1 MKISSLQEARYE
13 YKPKRPAVLN
23 QTPSKIGIQF
33 GKETQSV
40 ANQEELRE
48 VFKNTY
54 GKPTVQFVKGKNPK
68 AGEKLR
74 VGVILSG
81 GQAPGGHNVIA
92 GLYDGIK
99 AGNPESKLFGFL
111 GGPSGLIDGKYVEIK
126 DKFMDE
132 YRNTGGFDM
141 IGSGRTKIETSEQYA
156 ASINTAKKMKLDA
169 VVIIGGDDSNT
180 NAALL
185 AERFIV
191 AGMDTKVIGV
201 PKTIDGDLK
210 NEMIET
216 SFGFDTATKTYSEL
230 IGNIERDA
238 NSAKKYW
245 HFIKLMGRSAS
256 HIALEC
262 ALQTQPNYTLIS
274 EEVEARKLTL
284 KEIAKDIA
292 EVVAKRS
299 ENGEDFTTVYQ
310 ETGWVSNGD
319 DAGVKTIKFDAVN
332 AKYVRL
338 GNLFNSLTSWNMT
351 LYEFEIYNMP
361 PAENLAEKK
370 PADADCEANPD
381 SKFHITDGKLA
392 NMWQTAND
400 HDSHWATVDLGDAV
414 DLDNIII
421 SWDGGAYP
429 KNLKISLSE
438 DGAEYAEV
446 YSVSDWNPEPEP
458 REPGETVWTKVVTNA
473 EFKEQKARYIRV
485 DFDTPS
491 SVWGITIYELEAYNQ
506 W

>member
-1 MKISSLQEARYE
+1 MKNLWIILSLAGVSLFIASCDEDTFGANPYDPDTPVTVSE
-13 YKPKRPAVLN
+13 WPKVL
-23 QTPSKIGIQF
+23 S
-33 GKETQSV
+33 
-40 ANQEELRE
+40 
-48 VFKNTY
+48 
-54 GKPTVQFVKGKNPK
+54 FVPERGK
-68 AGEKLR
+68 AGD
-74 VGVILSG
+74 I
-81 GQAPGGHNVIA
+81 IT
-92 GLYDGIK
+92 I
-99 AGNPESKLFGFL
+99 
-111 GGPSGLIDGKYVEIK
+111 
-126 DKFMDE
+126 
-132 YRNTGGFDM
+132 TGENF
-141 IGSGRTKIETSEQYA
+141 A
-156 ASINTAKKMKLDA
+156 
-169 VVIIGGDDSNT
+169 
-180 NAALL
+180 
-185 AERFIV
+185 
-191 AGMDTKVIGV
+191 
-201 PKTIDGDLK
+201 
-210 NEMIET
+210 
-216 SFGFDTATKTYSEL
+216 TATKVTF
-230 IGNIERDA
+230 GGRDA
-238 NSAKKYW
+238 ESFTIVDESTITAVLSAYGNSGNVAVTNHK
-245 HFIKLMGRSAS
+245 GERSLPGFVYEWPVEPVENPNFALSGTATSTEPHSGFFTTSVNDGQANTAWVAS
-256 HIALEC
+256 NNNEG
-262 ALQTQPNYTLIS
+262 
-274 EEVEARKLTL
+274 EERWVMIELDMLREINMVKLTWDPNAAGTDYVL
-284 KEIAKDIA
+284 
-292 EVVAKRS
+292 EVS

-338 GNLFNSLTSWNMT
+338 GNLFNSLTPYNMT
-351 LYEFEIYNMP
+351 LWEFEIYNMP